1 MKVSTLFLVVVL
13 VVIGLFAA
21 LNWGV
26 FMAPTT
32 LSLGV
37 ASIEAPLGLVML
49 GFLAVLTA
57 LFLMFV
63 VYVQAS
69 VVVET
74 RRHAR
79 ELKANRDLADQAEA
93 SRFTELRRFLEVELK
108 KLADLDGES
117 KLVLQTRLD
126 QLDRSL
132 RSAIEESGNSVAA
145 YIGEL
150 EDLVEKR
157 KDDQTRELP
166 R

>member
-13 VVIGLFAA
+13 VIIGLFAA

-117 KLVLQTRLD
+117 KLVLQT
-126 QLDRSL
+126 
-132 RSAIEESGNSVAA
+132 NHHPMVAFHGPVVQ
-145 YIGEL
+145 IFH
-150 EDLVEKR
+150 R
-157 KDDQTRELP
+157 FS
-166 R
+166 